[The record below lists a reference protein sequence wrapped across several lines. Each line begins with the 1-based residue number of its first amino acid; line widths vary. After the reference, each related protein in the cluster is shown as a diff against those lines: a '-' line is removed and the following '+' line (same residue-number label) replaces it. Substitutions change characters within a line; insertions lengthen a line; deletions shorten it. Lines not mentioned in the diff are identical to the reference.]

1 MPKPKANSF
10 GNVTV
15 CSITENGNIYAN
27 IWKTVC
33 VLDWYVTLL
42 DGCLRLLV
50 RVSLW
55 MIPAVVGCLYS
66 SLVMSQLLGDNF
78 RQMSLQ
84 FLDDCFR
91 LISSNPRPML

>member
-15 CSITENGNIYAN
+15 CSITENGNNYAN

-55 MIPAVVGCLYS
+55 MIQ
-66 SLVMSQLLGDNF
+66 QLLDVYIP
-78 RQMSLQ
+78 
-84 FLDDCFR
+84 DW
-91 LISSNPRPML
+91 